1 MRKGLII
8 CIGQISNLVSVEKI
22 KEIFQSVVHWKFHL
36 EYLDFREPK
45 TEMFPIPFFFQRKKK
60 KKKKNITKTR
70 PFKYVEN
77 FTTKKWQFFT

>member
-22 KEIFQSVVHWKFHL
+22 KEIFQSVVHWKFHP
-36 EYLDFREPK
+36 EYLDFREPQ
-45 TEMFPIPFFFQRKKK
+45 TEMFPIPFFFFKE
-60 KKKKNITKTR
+60 KKKKNIMKTR
-70 PFKYVEN
+70 TFKYVEN